1 MKRVIR
7 TNKISWELIFKFIL
21 MLIEIF
27 GKSEERA
34 VSAAASKFG
43 VDRSVVKRE
52 FARMRR

>member
-1 MKRVIR
+1 MKKVIR
-7 TNKISWELIFKFIL
+7 TNKISWELILKFIL

-27 GKSEERA
+27 GKSEEQA

-52 FARMRR
+52 FARTRR

>member
-1 MKRVIR
+1 MTRVIR

-27 GKSEERA
+27 GKSEEQA